1 MLSIAGIIHLQRKW
15 NENATLALVYIYGES
30 PLVHLDTNFL
40 TGNIRYPHLVFDLEH
55 KTQLE
60 T

>member
-15 NENATLALVYIYGES
+15 NENAILALFYIYGES
-30 PLVHLDTNFL
+30 PLVHLDTKFL
-40 TGNIRYPHLVFDLEH
+40 TGNIRYSHQVSDLEH

-60 T
+60 I